1 MNSFKVH
8 HAIYFL
14 ILALCF
20 SCKETPSKPSDTQ
33 TTEKEISKIQKV
45 YPNFDNQQLQRY
57 ISEFAEKDSLLY
69 DFYKGNNFNLIWG
82 IDSLD
87 IRNINFFSL
96 LLENLDRNGLPNDYL
111 GNIDLKEIAE
121 SIESGRETDSL
132 YHRIV
137 DLDFKATR
145 TAIDY
150 ITGMH
155 YGFLHPDSLFG
166 ELYDIKV
173 QQPDSAFH
181 AQLHEGLKKDIIAT
195 LYNSL
200 PTDSVYLSL
209 QKEYRFWDD
218 LANNANK
225 PKVIQAKGYNLS
237 YKKGEK
243 HHNISRLAERL
254 IWSSEYTPDSLDT
267 DTLNQTLSASLLKA
281 INKFRIQN
289 SYPEED
295 EVGALTIDALNR
307 DANYYLDKLSANMER
322 YRWKRAK
329 KKEDKHIEVNIPAFK
344 LFATQTDSVPV
355 IMRVC
360 VGTVKHKTPM
370 LESNLGYINLNPTWN
385 VPISIAKN
393 EIFPAMRRDP
403 SYMANRNMKLYKG
416 GKEVDYNSFN
426 WKKDK
431 ISPHVYFVRQGPGNT
446 NSLGR
451 LKFMFANNFSVY
463 LHDTPSKGTFYRK
476 NRAVSHG
483 CIRLQRPVDLA
494 FFCTRPSDEIY
505 RDEIRFAVDQPVKS
519 KEAKKW
525 RKDEHKPINDIIR
538 IKEKTSLAVDYF
550 TAYMQPA
557 DTMLYFADDVYSYD
571 LRILEA
577 LGRNKT
583 TKSKIIQEK
592 TENDGVF

>member
-1 MNSFKVH
+1 MNKFKVR

-14 ILALCF
+14 ILALCI
-20 SCKETPSKPSDTQ
+20 SCKEKSSKLTDTDTQ
-33 TTEKEISKIQKV
+33 SPTKISKIFKT
-45 YPNFDNQQLQRY
+45 YPNYNKDKLRLLV
-57 ISEFAEKDSLLY
+57 SELSGKDSLLY
-69 DFYKGNNFNLIWG
+69 DFYKDNNFNLIWG
-82 IDSLD
+82 IDSLNTH
-87 IRNINFFSL
+87 NISFFSL
-96 LLENLDRNGLPNDYL
+96 LLENIDRNGLPKDYF
-111 GNIDLKEIAE
+111 GDTNFKELAK
-121 SIESGRETDSL
+121 SIESGKEADSL
-132 YHRIV
+132 YYRMIE
-137 DLDFKATR
+137 LDFKATH

-150 ITGMH
+150 ITGMS

-166 ELYDIKV
+166 DLYDIDI
-173 QQPDSAFH
+173 QQPDSTFRD
-181 AQLHEGLKKDIIAT
+181 QIYKGLRTDIIAT
-195 LYNSL
+195 LYKSL
-200 PTDSVYLSL
+200 PSDSVYLAL
-209 QKEYRFWDD
+209 QESYRFWEN
-218 LANNANK
+218 LANDNA
-225 PKVIQAKGYNLS
+225 PKQIQTKGYNLA

-267 DTLNQTLSASLLKA
+267 DTSHQTLSPSLLRS

-295 EVGALTIDALNR
+295 EVGTLTIDALNR
-307 DANYYLDKLSANMER
+307 DANYYLDKLVANMER
-322 YRWKRAK
+322 YRWKRAR
-329 KKEDKHIEVNIPAFK
+329 KKENKHIEVNIPAFK
-344 LFATQTDSVPV
+344 LFATQSDSIPV

-360 VGTVKHKTPM
+360 VGTVKNKTPM

-385 VPISIAKN
+385 VPVSIAKN
-393 EIFPAMRRDP
+393 EIFPAMQRDP
-403 SYMANRNMKLYKG
+403 SYMVNRNMKLYKG
-416 GKEVDYNSFN
+416 GKEVDYSTFN

-494 FFCTRPSDEIY
+494 FFCTRPSGEIY

-525 RKDEHKPINDIIR
+525 KKDEHKPINDIIR

-571 LRILEA
+571 LVILEA

-583 TKSKIIQEK
+583 TMSKIIQEK